1 MEIDCESEAPVSGGV
16 FQGVAEPTC
25 SDDDDSDCQIVSINS
40 PIVIEVGDSSDNIPA
55 SAATDQ
61 CSSDEDDFAV
71 EM

>member
-1 MEIDCESEAPVSGGV
+1 M
-16 FQGVAEPTC
+16 AEPTC

-55 SAATDQ
+55 SAIDTDQ